1 MTQPE
6 PKAKSLSEGAHKL
19 QPTEIGPPPGCSSRD
34 CELLDLDSLCLGS
47 SEIPSAVADQEWDS
61 YATTMKLAFTP
72 KRGAMTAS
80 IRHKGNRRLGFTYS
94 LSDPLNQTLYKD
106 EYVWKSPSNDSVLTK
121 TDQSQPDKDFIK
133 WTLPKGRL
141 RTKTTPC
148 PPPRTIPISMEDVKR
163 AVSNQFLSQTKRDF
177 VDVFKAQ
184 SMKESRPVIL
194 DWKKHLPRP
203 LDTEFRRSYQTPA
216 KIPELQDFS
225 FQYGCYSRLRIASQG
240 LVPTMLHSYLNN
252 EQRIKKQTSYQ
263 RDYGK
268 AYLDFLMMLNSF
280 SPSQVSEY
288 LQSVSEKDRRILE
301 RFIHSYCHPGK
312 KNHGNHRKIISA
324 SMEAPESI

>member
-6 PKAKSLSEGAHKL
+6 PKAKSLSEGARKL
-19 QPTEIGPPPGCSSRD
+19 QPIG
-34 CELLDLDSLCLGS
+34 
-47 SEIPSAVADQEWDS
+47 DQEWDS

-72 KRGAMTAS
+72 KRGVMTAS

-121 TDQSQPDKDFIK
+121 IDQSQPDKDFIK

-141 RTKTTPC
+141 STKRTPC
-148 PPPRTIPISMEDVKR
+148 PPPRAIPISMEDVKR
-163 AVSNQFLSQTKRDF
+163 AISNQFLSQTKRDF
-177 VDVFKAQ
+177 VDVFK
-184 SMKESRPVIL
+184 
-194 DWKKHLPRP
+194 
-203 LDTEFRRSYQTPA
+203 
-216 KIPELQDFS
+216 
-225 FQYGCYSRLRIASQG
+225 
-240 LVPTMLHSYLNN
+240 VPTMLHRYLNN

-301 RFIHSYCHPGK
+301 RFIHSHCHPGK
-312 KNHGNHRKIISA
+312 KNHGNQRKIISGT
-324 SMEAPESI
+324 SMEAPEPI